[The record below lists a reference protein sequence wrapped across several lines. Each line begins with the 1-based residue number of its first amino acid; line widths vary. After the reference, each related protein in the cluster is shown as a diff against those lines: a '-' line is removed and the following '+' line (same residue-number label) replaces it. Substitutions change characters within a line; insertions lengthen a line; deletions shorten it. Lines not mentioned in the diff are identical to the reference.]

1 MLGLWK
7 MCVWPFGL
15 LAFWNI
21 RPKSRG
27 TLGPLSHWTFG
38 AKNRGTNSRCFN
50 GSSLALNSVS
60 VSLRKPAAKASASS
74 AFMGIPKYQSM
85 PTVVSR
91 MLRCCEAPT
100 VPAPHAILVQS
111 ITRSDSL
118 QFTAFLPLIPKAGNI
133 LMTTISL
140 YPSQCIGTATLRMRT
155 WQTIGK
161 GWLGI
166 AFVRA

>member
-1 MLGLWK
+1 
-7 MCVWPFGL
+7 
-15 LAFWNI
+15 
-21 RPKSRG
+21 
-27 TLGPLSHWTFG
+27 
-38 AKNRGTNSRCFN
+38 
-50 GSSLALNSVS
+50 
-60 VSLRKPAAKASASS
+60 
-74 AFMGIPKYQSM
+74 M

-91 MLRCCEAPT
+91 MLRCCEAPS

-140 YPSQCIGTATLRMRT
+140 HPSQCIGTVTLRMRT

-161 GWLGI
+161 GWLGL